1 MPLPPSEISNTL
13 PEKYEDLMVRF
24 YCRGNADQFT
34 VLTTLFGYWRD
45 KHIQTDVVA
54 LAWGEA

>member
-1 MPLPPSEISNTL
+1 
-13 PEKYEDLMVRF
+13 MVRF
-24 YCRGNADQFT
+24 YCRGNVDQFT